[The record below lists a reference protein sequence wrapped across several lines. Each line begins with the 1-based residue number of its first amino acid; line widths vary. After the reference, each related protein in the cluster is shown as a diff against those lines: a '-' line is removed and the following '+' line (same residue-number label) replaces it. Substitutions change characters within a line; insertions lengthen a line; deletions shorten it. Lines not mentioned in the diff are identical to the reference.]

1 MSKPSS
7 GKGMA
12 SMDNLEKREVHVS
25 NESLMDGVRLTV
37 AVGPAFLFR
46 EGVQYGHAIE
56 YLRAVVSR
64 AWTQGEA
71 QIYPCA

>member
-1 MSKPSS
+1 
-7 GKGMA
+7 
-12 SMDNLEKREVHVS
+12 MDNLEKREVHVS

-64 AWTQGEA
+64 VRRKSIHAPDPESMRDNHGNDQH
-71 QIYPCA
+71 